1 MLLGEV
7 LHALLSEINGAKDVR
22 VLRFQTI
29 EDAMKTGADLVL
41 EVRRWLSGDLQLTG
55 PCLQGSF
62 PGSVSPVAVNHSIA
76 EQTVKPG
83 HNRLAGL
90 EVVPV
95 LKGAEIC
102 VLEDILG

>member
-1 MLLGEV
+1 VLLGEV
-7 LHALLSEINGAKDVR
+7 LHALLSEINGAKGLR
-22 VLRFQTI
+22 VLRFQTL
-29 EDAMKTGADLVL
+29 EDAMQTGADLVL
-41 EVRRWLSGDLQLTG
+41 QIRRWLSGDLQLTC
-55 PCLQGSF
+55 PCLKGSF
-62 PGSVSPVAVNHSIA
+62 SGSMSPVAVNHSIA

-102 VLEDILG
+102 VLEDVFG

>member
-1 MLLGEV
+1 VLLGEV
-7 LHALLSEINGAKDVR
+7 LHALLFEINGANGLR
-22 VLRFQTI
+22 VLRFQTL
-29 EDAMKTGADLVL
+29 EDGMQTGADLVL
-41 EVRRWLSGDLQLTG
+41 QIRRWLSGDLQLTR

-62 PGSVSPVAVNHSIA
+62 SGSVSPVAVNHSIA

-83 HNRLAGL
+83 HDRLAGL

>member
-41 EVRRWLSGDLQLTG
+41 EVRRWLSGDLQLTC
-55 PCLQGSF
+55 PCLKGSF
-62 PGSVSPVAVNHSIA
+62 FGSVSPITVDHSIA

-83 HNRLAGL
+83 HNRFTGL
-90 EVVPV
+90 EVVAV

-102 VLEDILG
+102 GLEDVFG